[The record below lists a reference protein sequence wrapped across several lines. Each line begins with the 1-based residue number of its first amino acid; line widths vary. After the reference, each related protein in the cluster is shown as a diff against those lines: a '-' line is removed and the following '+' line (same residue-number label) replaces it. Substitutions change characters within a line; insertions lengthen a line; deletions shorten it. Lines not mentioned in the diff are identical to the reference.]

1 MDPFL
6 IIWLIAD
13 RLAIKKVLFQ
23 RLSIFCIHCVLD
35 CCPLSRTFSFLVKS
49 KMDDE
54 IDFAALANINI
65 GDELTAL
72 APASSLELSA
82 EEASRHEGL
91 SPAGQH
97 LSIVFGDDATL
108 SGPSSRAGTSARRK
122 KGNQSPSDAKPSGI
136 MGMNF
141 MKPFSGV
148 QKKITRGK
156 QMCETHARDGRLT
169 NE

>member
-1 MDPFL
+1 ME
-6 IIWLIAD
+6 
-13 RLAIKKVLFQ
+13 
-23 RLSIFCIHCVLD
+23 
-35 CCPLSRTFSFLVKS
+35 
-49 KMDDE
+49 DE
-54 IDFAALANINI
+54 IDFAALANIDI
-65 GDELTAL
+65 DDELTTL
-72 APASSLELSA
+72 APASSLELSV

-97 LSIVFGDDATL
+97 LSMVFSDDATL

-122 KGNQSPSDAKPSGI
+122 KGNQSPSDAKSSGI

-156 QMCETHARDGRLT
+156 PMREAHTREGKLT

>member
-1 MDPFL
+1 
-6 IIWLIAD
+6 
-13 RLAIKKVLFQ
+13 
-23 RLSIFCIHCVLD
+23 
-35 CCPLSRTFSFLVKS
+35 
-49 KMDDE
+49 MDDE
-54 IDFAALANINI
+54 IDFAALANINND
-65 GDELTAL
+65 DELTTL

-122 KGNQSPSDAKPSGI
+122 KGNQSPSDAKPPGI

>member
-1 MDPFL
+1 
-6 IIWLIAD
+6 
-13 RLAIKKVLFQ
+13 
-23 RLSIFCIHCVLD
+23 
-35 CCPLSRTFSFLVKS
+35 
-49 KMDDE
+49 MDDE

-65 GDELTAL
+65 DDELTTL
-72 APASSLELSA
+72 APTSSLELSA

-91 SPAGQH
+91 SPAGRH
-97 LSIVFGDDATL
+97 LSMVFGDDATL

-122 KGNQSPSDAKPSGI
+122 KDNQSPSDAKPPGI

-156 QMCETHARDGRLT
+156 QMCETHARDGRADK
-169 NE
+169 

>member
-1 MDPFL
+1 
-6 IIWLIAD
+6 
-13 RLAIKKVLFQ
+13 
-23 RLSIFCIHCVLD
+23 
-35 CCPLSRTFSFLVKS
+35 
-49 KMDDE
+49 MDDE

-65 GDELTAL
+65 DDELITL

-82 EEASRHEGL
+82 EEASKHEGL
-91 SPAGQH
+91 PPAGQH
-97 LSIVFGDDATL
+97 LSIVFRDDATL
-108 SGPSSRAGTSARRK
+108 SGPRSRAGTSARRK
-122 KGNQSPSDAKPSGI
+122 IDNQSPSDAKPPGI